1 MGILDGKV
9 ALVTGAGRGIG
20 REHALM
26 MASEGAKVV
35 VNDLGGDAA
44 GSGADATP
52 AQDVVAE
59 IEAMGGEAV
68 VNGGNVAVFDEAGAM
83 VQQAIDTFGD
93 INIIVN
99 NAGILRDRMLFSM
112 SEDDWDAVIA
122 VHLKGTFAPSNHAA
136 KYWREKAKAGEDVYG
151 RIINT
156 ASPSGIYG
164 NVGQTNYGAAKAG
177 IASFS
182 VIAAQEL
189 VKYGVTVNCLAPTA
203 WSRMTADLMGGD
215 AAPEGLADKISPRW
229 IAVVTTWLASPEAQN
244 VTGRVF
250 DIRGDQ
256 LGIAEGWHLGPVAT
270 QTDDPGD
277 LGPVVA
283 ELMGKARLNANMGG
297 VDHEGLGF
305 PSQSI

>member
-35 VNDLGGDAA
+35 VNDLGGDT
-44 GSGADATP
+44 SGAGADTTP
-52 AQDVVAE
+52 AQEVVAE

-68 VNGGNVAVFDEAGAM
+68 VNGGNVAKFDEAGAM
-83 VQQAIDTFGD
+83 IQQAVDTFGD
-93 INIIVN
+93 INIVVN

-122 VHLKGTFAPSNHAA
+122 VHLKGTYAPSHHAA

-189 VKYGVTVNCLAPTA
+189 VKYGVTVKCLAPTA

-215 AAPEGLADKISPRW
+215 AAPEGLAEKISPRW
-229 IAVVTTWLASPEAQN
+229 IAVITTWLASPEAQN

-283 ELMGKARLNANMGG
+283 ELMSKARLNANLGG
-297 VDHEGLGF
+297 VDHEGPGF
-305 PSQSI
+305 PGRSI